1 MICVVQ
7 VYFELRL
14 RLKAT
19 TMFLEYYEVDIYR
32 FKKGLITSLEWN
44 WSQIINSNIRSVLKS
59 MIVRKLENKMA

>member
-1 MICVVQ
+1 MICVVR

-32 FKKGLITSLEWN
+32 FKKGLITSL
-44 WSQIINSNIRSVLKS
+44 
-59 MIVRKLENKMA
+59 A